1 MPASAVGTA
10 TFWQN
15 PCIARAPP
23 DEPDMSNPHDTVFD
37 SLQPHAERLRQ
48 VPIAQLIADDAARPK
63 DFALRVGP
71 LYASFAR
78 QHYDRPALDALFEIA
93 EAADLVQAV
102 RRLFDGHLVNVTEGR
117 AALHTALRS
126 DLSDIDHVREASS
139 QARAARVRMAAMVEE
154 LLASGVTDVVSVG
167 IGGSDLGPR
176 LVADALADVVGG
188 PRLRV
193 HFVSNVDG
201 NAVRR
206 TLDRLDPAHTAAILI
221 SKTFGTQETL
231 LNGTVVRDWLQNDS
245 RVYAVSANVQR
256 AADFGID
263 EARILPMWDWVGGR
277 YSLWSAVGFPI
288 ALAIGMQG
296 FERLLA
302 GAADMDAHVLTTP
315 LRDNVAVWHAL
326 TAIWNRNAMH
336 AGSQAVLPYD
346 ERLRLLPNYLQQL
359 VMESLGKSAR
369 LDGAVL
375 AGHTVPV
382 WWGGAG
388 TDTQHS
394 FFQALHQG
402 TQIVP
407 ADFIGVIRAD
417 HAHDSNHAALLAN
430 LLAQTEAFA
439 NGQAS
444 DDPHRAYA
452 GNRPSTLLLLDVLTP
467 ESLGALIALYEH
479 SVYLQS
485 VLWGINAFD
494 QFGVELGKQVANK
507 LLPALQ
513 GDIEADD
520 PVTRALLSEI
530 HARSV

>member
-1 MPASAVGTA
+1 
-10 TFWQN
+10 
-15 PCIARAPP
+15 
-23 DEPDMSNPHDTVFD
+23 MSNPHETVFD

-48 VPIAQLIADDAARPK
+48 VPISRLIAEDSARPK

-71 LYASFAR
+71 LYVNFAR
-78 QHYDRPALDALFEIA
+78 QHYDRAALEALFGIA
-93 EAADLVQAV
+93 EAADLSSAV
-102 RRLFDGHLVNVTEGR
+102 RRLFDGHPVNATEGR

-126 DLSDIDHVREASS
+126 DLSEIAHVREASA
-139 QARAARVRMAAMVEE
+139 QARVARTRMAAMVAE
-154 LLASGVTDVVSVG
+154 LIASGVTDVISVG

-176 LVADALADVVGG
+176 LVADALVDDAGAS
-188 PRLRV
+188 RLRV

-206 TLDRLDPAHTAAILI
+206 TLSQLDPARTAAILI

-231 LNGTVVRDWLQNDS
+231 LNGTVVRDWLRDDS
-245 RVYAVSANVQR
+245 RVYAVSANVDR
-256 AADFGID
+256 AAQFGID
-263 EARILPMWDWVGGR
+263 ESRILPMWDWVGGR

-288 ALAIGMQG
+288 ALAIGMAG

-302 GAADMDAHVLTTP
+302 GAAGMDAHVLSTP

-336 AGSQAVLPYD
+336 AGAQAVLPYD

-369 LDGAVL
+369 LDGAAL

-417 HAHDSNHAALLAN
+417 HAHESNHTALLAN

-452 GNRPSTLLLLDVLTP
+452 GNRPSTLLLLDALTP

-513 GDIEADD
+513 GEAEADD
-520 PVTRALLSEI
+520 PVTRALLAEI
-530 HARSV
+530 RKRSS